1 MLGPAV
7 VQAVFCLKLL
17 EKKTTYKRLMTWQ
30 QHLKKCAA
38 EYQQM
43 KLANKNA
50 QKTKARTKAPPRVP
64 RRVKGKKVDPE
75 RDIN

>member
-1 MLGPAV
+1 MN
-7 VQAVFCLKLL
+7 
-17 EKKTTYKRLMTWQ
+17 TWQ

-50 QKTKARTKAPPRVP
+50 QKAKARTKPPP
-64 RRVKGKKVDPE
+64 YMHWPNAGFAITTRVKIQKEK
-75 RDIN
+75 ILKQKIL